1 LVSKNPLGGVSI
13 IDTSQQQI
21 KKAWKSHVFQGVVAD
36 GEPVCEIIQ
45 ESWKRCRDI
54 KVDPFIAG
62 PTVIKRGEI
71 LESHLNKYKKL
82 IEASLP
88 IMKNLYSFVAKARFV
103 IALADKQGCLLEIFG
118 DENVKNSAARG
129 AFIQGAK
136 WSEDT
141 IGNNGIGTALFLDKP
156 VQILGYEH
164 YWLNAHN
171 WTCSGAP
178 IHDPRGNLIGALDIT
193 GPYEETH
200 THTLGMAVTAANAIE
215 NQLKWE
221 EAVFSLEISNNYKNA
236 IIESI
241 SEGLLAVNDEGKIT
255 QINSV
260 VAHNFDCDSEE
271 ALNVN
276 CETILGAKNSELVNI
291 IKSCQHTTDHEMD
304 IYTTKGRITYLVTS
318 RPIKG
323 KGINKGTVILI
334 SEIARAQKLIQ
345 RMSRGRSNCTF
356 TDLVGK
362 DPCFLET
369 VDLGH
374 KAAASTS
381 NVLLLGES
389 GTGKDVFAQAIHNT
403 GIRKRGPFVAL
414 NCGAIPRELIASELF
429 GYVDGAF
436 TGASRGGKMGK
447 FELASGGTIFLDE
460 IGEMPLELQT
470 SLLRVLETRTI
481 TRVGGHEVIPVD
493 VRIIAA
499 TNKDL
504 SLEVSQGKFRQDLF
518 YRLNVFS
525 IRMVPLRDRRAD
537 IALISRTFLDTL
549 CAKFNKTAMQL
560 DKNVLEVFNQ
570 YPWPGNIRELQ
581 NVLERVVNICND
593 TIISVNH
600 LPPEVCSTK
609 ARSALIPIKNYE
621 KELIESLLEQHNRNI
636 TRVANELGIARTTL
650 YQKIAKYKL

>member
-1 LVSKNPLGGVSI
+1 M
-13 IDTSQQQI
+13 
-21 KKAWKSHVFQGVVAD
+21 
-36 GEPVCEIIQ
+36 PV
-45 ESWKRCRDI
+45 
-54 KVDPFIAG
+54 
-62 PTVIKRGEI
+62 
-71 LESHLNKYKKL
+71 
-82 IEASLP
+82 
-88 IMKNLYSFVAKARFV
+88 MKNLYSFVGQARFV
-103 IALADKQGCLLEIFG
+103 IALADEQGCLLEIFG
-118 DENVKNSAARG
+118 NENVKTEAARG

-136 WSEDT
+136 WSEDI
-141 IGNNGIGTALFLDKP
+141 IGNNGIGTALFLDRP
-156 VQILGYEH
+156 IQILGYEH

-178 IHDPRGNLIGALDIT
+178 IHDPRGNLIGALVIS
-193 GPYEETH
+193 GPYAATH
-200 THTLGMAVTAANAIE
+200 THTLGMAVTAVNAIE
-215 NQLKWE
+215 NQVKWE
-221 EAVFSLEISNNYKNA
+221 EAVSSLEISNNYKNA

-241 SEGLLAVNDEGKIT
+241 SEGLLAINAEGKIT
-255 QINSV
+255 QINSI
-260 VAHNFDCDSEE
+260 AAQYLECDPEE
-271 ALNVN
+271 AINVN
-276 CETILGAKNSELVNI
+276 CGTILGVKNNELNDVI
-291 IKSCQHTTDHEMD
+291 LSFRHTTDHEID
-304 IYTTKGRITYLVTS
+304 IFSGKGKKTCLVTS
-318 RPIKG
+318 RPIRDN
-323 KGINKGTVILI
+323 GINKGTVILL
-334 SEIARAQKLIQ
+334 SEIARAHKLVQ
-345 RMSRGRSNCTF
+345 RMSGTISNFSF

-362 DPCFLET
+362 EPVFLET
-369 VDLGH
+369 VELGR
-374 KAAASTS
+374 KAADSTS

-470 SLLRVLETRTI
+470 SLLRVLETKAI
-481 TRVGGHEVIPVD
+481 TRVSGNEVIPVD

-504 SLEVSQGKFRQDLF
+504 SFEVNQGKFRQDLF

-525 IRMVPLRDRRAD
+525 IRMVPLRDRKAD
-537 IALISRTFLDTL
+537 IALLSRTFLDTL

-560 DKNVLEVFNQ
+560 DKKVLEVFNQ

-581 NVLERVVNICND
+581 NVLERVVNVCND

-600 LPPEVCSTK
+600 LPAEVRSTK
-609 ARSALIPIKNYE
+609 ARGDLIPIKNYE